1 MIVVI
6 HFHSH
11 NTPLSDMQLLG
22 TLDSNTTISY
32 IDLSDNSIDDKLM
45 SEIDAIT
52 SSRSDGRNVEG
63 SKSPMH
69 EVPEESDVELAKR
82 KAIMAITR
90 DASIPWAV
98 SHHQIKLS
106 VSQFHLF

>member
-1 MIVVI
+1 
-6 HFHSH
+6 
-11 NTPLSDMQLLG
+11 MQLLG

-52 SSRSDGRNVEG
+52 SSRGSRNVEG
-63 SKSPMH
+63 SKPPMH

-106 VSQFHLF
+106 VSQFHLI